1 MFTTALIPTNGSF
14 ITRNFAPAGFL
25 VASYDAK
32 GFATAPRWFATM
44 EAAIAKATGAAS

>member
-1 MFTTALIPTNGSF
+1 MFTTAMIPTNGIF

-32 GFATAPRWFATM
+32 GFATSPRWFSTL
-44 EAAIAKATGAAS
+44 AAAQIHAAKLG